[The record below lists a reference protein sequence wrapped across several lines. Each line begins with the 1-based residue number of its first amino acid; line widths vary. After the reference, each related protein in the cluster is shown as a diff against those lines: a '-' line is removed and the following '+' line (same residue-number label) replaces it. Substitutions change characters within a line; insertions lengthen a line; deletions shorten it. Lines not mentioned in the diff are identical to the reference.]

1 MTTKNMNK
9 SNSVRSFLINNSN
22 RLGIDLD
29 DASEFKFLKTYYN
42 AINMFPEA
50 DIQVYKSSG
59 GQGYH
64 IEIIGVKS
72 TLTARRILGDCA
84 GRMEFSEKRS
94 KTKENADEFVIGN
107 PAVDDILFAVKTR
120 KFRLRSGREVIC
132 RQVRKPMDYKSILSL
147 PFWSW

>member
-1 MTTKNMNK
+1 MNK

-29 DASEFKFLKTYYN
+29 DASEFEFLKSLYN
-42 AINMFPEA
+42 ARYMFPNAE
-50 DIQVYKSSG
+50 IKVYRSSG
-59 GQGYH
+59 GHGYH
-64 IEIIGVKS
+64 IEVIGVKS
-72 TLTARRILGDCA
+72 TLTARRTLGDCV

-94 KTKENADEFVIGN
+94 ITADTAEEFVIGN
-107 PAVDDILFAVKTR
+107 PVVDDILFAVKTR
-120 KFRLRSGREVIC
+120 KYRLRNGREVIR